1 MEIQGFCPINTHEF
15 TWTISL
21 MKAKEMLSADKFSVL
36 KKKECF
42 THYLIYFVIF
52 IFSFNISF

>member
-36 KKKECF
+36 KKKSAL
-42 THYLIYFVIF
+42 HII
-52 IFSFNISF
+52 